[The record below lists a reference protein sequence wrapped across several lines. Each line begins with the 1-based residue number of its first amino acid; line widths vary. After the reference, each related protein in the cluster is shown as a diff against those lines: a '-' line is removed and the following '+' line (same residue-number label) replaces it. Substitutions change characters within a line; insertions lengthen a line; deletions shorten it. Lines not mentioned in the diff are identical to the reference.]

1 MSVIEIIN
9 KLYNTSTATR
19 EELNYLLD
27 NLTKKDKEYL
37 IEKSHEIALNNYG
50 NNVYIR
56 GLIEFTNY
64 CIRDCKYCGIRK
76 SNNKADRYRLSIEQ
90 ILECAELGDKLG
102 YKTFVLQGGEDP
114 YFTDEIMVEIIKK
127 IKGKYPYNAITLSLG
142 ERSYESYERMFKAG
156 ADRYLLRHETA
167 SKELY
172 ESLHPNSSFENR
184 RKCLENLKKIGYQIG
199 AGFMVGLPKQTNND
213 LVNDLLYLKELNPHM
228 CGIGPF
234 IPHKDTPLYNENS
247 GTLEK
252 TITMLAL
259 VRLMLPKVLL
269 PATTALGSIDP
280 LGREKGLKAGGN
292 VVMPNLSPTN
302 VRQKYLLY
310 DGKICTG
317 DEAAECRACIEKRI
331 NKAGFKLNISRGDSL
346 VLSEEEINNINK
358 NIKIEKIVKE
368 NLDNISLVKKG

>member
-1 MSVIEIIN
+1 MRVIEIID
-9 KLYNTSTATR
+9 KLYNTTTATR

-27 NLTKKDKEYL
+27 NLKEKDKEYL
-37 IEKSHEIALNNYG
+37 VEKSHEIALNNYG
-50 NNVYIR
+50 NKVYIR

-64 CIRDCKYCGIRK
+64 CVRDCKYCGIRK
-76 SNNKADRYRLSIEQ
+76 SNNKADRYRLSIDE
-90 ILECAELGDKLG
+90 ILECAEIGDTLG

-127 IKGKYPYNAITLSLG
+127 IKEKHPNNAITLSLG
-142 ERSYESYERMFKAG
+142 ERSYESYEKMFNAG

-184 RKCLENLKKIGYQIG
+184 RKSLDNLKKIGYQIG
-199 AGFMVGLPKQTNND
+199 AGFMIGLPNQTNND
-213 LVNDLLYLKELNPHM
+213 LVNDLLYLKKLNPHM

-234 IPHKDTPLYNENS
+234 IPHQDTPLCNEKG
-247 GTLEK
+247 GTLEQ
-252 TITMLAL
+252 TTTMLAL
-259 VRLMLPKVLL
+259 IRLMLPRVLL
-269 PATTALGSIDP
+269 PATTALGSIDS

-302 VRQKYLLY
+302 VREKYSLY

-317 DEAAECRACIEKRI
+317 DEAAECRACIERRI
-331 NKAGFKLNISRGDSL
+331 NRAGFKLDINRGDSL
-346 VLSEEEINNINK
+346 VLSQEELNKINK
-358 NIKIEKIVKE
+358 SIKIEKNNKIK
-368 NLDNISLVKKG
+368 LDNINLSK